1 QVQQFLGW
9 PTTILILVLDSVL
22 GAYLVRSQGTL
33 AWRRFNEA
41 LGQARLPAEE
51 VVDGALILF
60 GGALLLTPGFLT
72 DFVGLSLVFPPTRK
86 LLNRL
91 VRSRVSL
98 AAGPVEGK
106 FSLGGRGRRGREEDQ
121 PEPPPPRPGVIDVE
135 VIDVRRTP
143 ESGERGTPG

>member
-1 QVQQFLGW
+1 MIPLLLIALFIGVPILEIIAINQVQQFLGW

-98 AAGPVEGK
+98 
-106 FSLGGRGRRGREEDQ
+106 
-121 PEPPPPRPGVIDVE
+121 
-135 VIDVRRTP
+135 
-143 ESGERGTPG
+143 